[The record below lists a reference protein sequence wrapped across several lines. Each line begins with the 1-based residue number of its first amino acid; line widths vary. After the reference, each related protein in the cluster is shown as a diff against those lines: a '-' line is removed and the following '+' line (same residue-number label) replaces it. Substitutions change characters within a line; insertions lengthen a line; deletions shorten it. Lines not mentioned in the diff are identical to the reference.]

1 MRVQELATR
10 AGVSGHAVRYYDRLG
25 LLKPTRDPENQ
36 YRRFDEAAVQRLRFI
51 RRAQGLGFSL
61 TEVKEILAMSRE
73 GESPCPAVR
82 EIVRN
87 RIAENAARIRELQE
101 FQARLERT
109 AKRWE
114 RLPDRMPDGRAVCHL
129 IDAFGDD
136 A

>member
-25 LLKPTRDPENQ
+25 LLKPTRDPENR
-36 YRRFDEAAVQRLRFI
+36 YRRFDEAAVRRLRFI

-61 TEVKEILAMSRE
+61 SEVKKILSMSHA
-73 GESPCPAVR
+73 GESPCPVVR
-82 EIVRN
+82 EIVRDHL
-87 RIAENAARIRELQE
+87 AENAVRIRELQE

-109 AKRWE
+109 AERWE
-114 RLPDRMPDGRAVCHL
+114 RLPDRAPDGNAVCHL
-129 IDAFGDD
+129 IEVFGDD